1 MNSFWLIVVII
12 CQTGLDLFIWIVIEY
27 YTVTI
32 GYFMFHL
39 YCLSFKIVVCY
50 SVCSKHL
57 FYRFTLVPVLI
68 RIVILDTVPSVL
80 IYFIVVGGCYL
91 IVIYRTTVLP
101 YSMCTLIC
109 CAVPCFWNI
118 VPFFCLPLFRL
129 LHLFCQ
135 SAFSLRIVIC
145 PTVPWS
151 ETAEPRVTIC
161 LDEVITSKV
170 LRSLPWLWWLL
181 QDIYVRNDQ
190 EYLPLVISTSRS
202 FPHLWFITGF

>member
-80 IYFIVVGGCYL
+80 IYFIVVGDISYHCFAVLYVYSDLLCCSLFLEYCAFLLSTFISSVTFILSICFFSTNCDLSYCSL
-91 IVIYRTTVLP
+91 I
-101 YSMCTLIC
+101 
-109 CAVPCFWNI
+109 
-118 VPFFCLPLFRL
+118 
-129 LHLFCQ
+129 
-135 SAFSLRIVIC
+135 
-145 PTVPWS
+145 
-151 ETAEPRVTIC
+151 
-161 LDEVITSKV
+161 
-170 LRSLPWLWWLL
+170 
-181 QDIYVRNDQ
+181 
-190 EYLPLVISTSRS
+190 
-202 FPHLWFITGF
+202 

>member
-1 MNSFWLIVVII
+1 MNSFWLIVVNI

-91 IVIYRTTVLP
+91 IVIYRNTVLP

-145 PTVPWS
+145 PTVP
-151 ETAEPRVTIC
+151 
-161 LDEVITSKV
+161 
-170 LRSLPWLWWLL
+170 
-181 QDIYVRNDQ
+181 
-190 EYLPLVISTSRS
+190 
-202 FPHLWFITGF
+202 